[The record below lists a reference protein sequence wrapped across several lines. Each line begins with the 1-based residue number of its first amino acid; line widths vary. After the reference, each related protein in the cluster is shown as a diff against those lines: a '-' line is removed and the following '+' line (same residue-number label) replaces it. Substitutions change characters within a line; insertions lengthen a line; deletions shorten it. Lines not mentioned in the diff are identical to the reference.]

1 MLPRSFLRTRHSFLW
16 KLWWNFVGLVLLW
29 LRSRVLQIKTWSWL
43 MWFMYKIQKKTL
55 MWLSLK
61 HTTNTCEHVREL
73 VPGIYNR
80 NQNERF
86 IRICC
91 ILLHLF
97 IGWLYNMVS
106 KRTQVTRDSWQTFSN
121 IYFIDSYD
129 FWCYS
134 WWSYTRVSVSNK

>member
-1 MLPRSFLRTRHSFLW
+1 MEPCRPCFIMTSLPGLADKNMVMVNVIYLQNSKK
-16 KLWWNFVGLVLLW
+16 KL
-29 LRSRVLQIKTWSWL
+29 TC
-43 MWFMYKIQKKTL
+43 
-55 MWLSLK
+55 LSLK

-97 IGWLYNMVS
+97 IG
-106 KRTQVTRDSWQTFSN
+106 
-121 IYFIDSYD
+121 
-129 FWCYS
+129 
-134 WWSYTRVSVSNK
+134 